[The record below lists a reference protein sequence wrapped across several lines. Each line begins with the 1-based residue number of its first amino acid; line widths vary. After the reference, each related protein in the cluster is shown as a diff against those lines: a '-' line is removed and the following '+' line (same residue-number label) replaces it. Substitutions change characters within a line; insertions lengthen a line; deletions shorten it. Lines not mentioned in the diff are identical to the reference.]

1 MIKSKTLF
9 LFTLVIVVVIA
20 YLSLAPKPTVTA
32 SNDKLG
38 HFLAYATLCVFCLR
52 SLKLE
57 RKRSVLY
64 ILLGVMSY
72 GALMEIAQFFIPG
85 RHFSEMDLVANAS
98 GALAG
103 WILHLV
109 VPRTGFDKL

>member
-38 HFLAYATLCVFCLR
+38 HFLAYGTLCVFCLR
-52 SLKLE
+52 SLNLE

-64 ILLGVMSY
+64 IVVSVVCYGV
-72 GALMEIAQFFIPG
+72 LMEVGQFFIPG

-98 GALAG
+98 GAFAG

>member
-9 LFTLVIVVVIA
+9 LFTLVITVVIA

-38 HFLAYATLCVFCLR
+38 HFIAYATLCVFSLR
-52 SLKLE
+52 SLNLE

-64 ILLGVMSY
+64 ILLGVITY
-72 GALMEIAQFFIPG
+72 GMLMELGQLFIPG
-85 RHFSEMDLVANAS
+85 RHFSEMDLVANAF
-98 GALAG
+98 GAVAG

>member
-9 LFTLVIVVVIA
+9 LFTLVIIVVIA

-38 HFLAYATLCVFCLR
+38 HFIAYATLCIFSLR

-57 RKRSVLY
+57 QKRSVLY
-64 ILLGVMSY
+64 ILLGVVCY
-72 GALMEIAQFFIPG
+72 GILMEVGQYFIPG
-85 RHFSEMDLVANAS
+85 RHFSEMDLIANAA

-103 WILHLV
+103 WVLHLV